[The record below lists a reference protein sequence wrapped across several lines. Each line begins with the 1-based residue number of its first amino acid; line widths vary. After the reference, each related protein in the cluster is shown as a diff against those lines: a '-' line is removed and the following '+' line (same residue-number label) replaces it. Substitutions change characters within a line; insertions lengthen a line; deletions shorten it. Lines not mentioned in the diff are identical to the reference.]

1 MQLLFIRHGQ
11 SQNNRLYDQTGGY
24 AGRQEDAD
32 LTEIGHAQAKV
43 VAAWL
48 RDGDGGAQHVSITRN
63 ADAPRP
69 AVRAGDAPQGAGVYG
84 ITHLYTSLMRRAV
97 GTAGAIAEALG
108 LAPIALPDAHET
120 GGIYMDDP
128 HTGAKIGR
136 PGLGRSELAARFPT
150 LVLPDG
156 LNDAGWWRSRPME
169 TDEERYPRA
178 QRVLQFLLSA
188 HGPDDRVALVSHG
201 DFFNY
206 LVAAALCVPRPEQAW
221 IIMNNCA
228 ASRLDFTGN
237 PNAPFVDIAFVNRS
251 HYLPAPLVT

>member
-32 LTEIGHAQAKV
+32 LTDTGHAQAKV

-69 AVRAGDAPQGAGVYG
+69 AVRAGDAPQGAGAYG
-84 ITHLYTSLMRRAV
+84 ITHLYTSLMMRAV
-97 GTAGAIAEALG
+97 ETSEQIGAALG
-108 LAPIALPDAHET
+108 LDPIALVDAHET
-120 GGIYMDDP
+120 GGIYEDDP

-136 PGLGRSELAARFPT
+136 PGKPRSYFGARFPRI
-150 LVLPDG
+150 VFPDWLG
-156 LNDAGWWRSRPME
+156 EEGWWRSQPME
-169 TDEERYPRA
+169 PDSDRYPRA
-178 QRVLQFLLSA
+178 QRVLQYLLSA
-188 HGPDDRVALVSHG
+188 HAADDRVALVSHG

-206 LVAAALCVPRPEQAW
+206 LVAAALRVPRPDQAW

-251 HYLPAPLVT
+251 HYMPAALVT